1 MKKILLVCILF
12 VLSAAAFSQDLNLDK
27 HFSLSE
33 IRSSDDLEYE
43 KFTYNR
49 EMLLETTHT
58 LFDDGMK
65 LIDSLIYDE
74 FNNIVK
80 LDLFQFINNVWTY
93 VSYIDYTYDENRNR
107 ISRSNYNNYGSGPF
121 ILGGIYNYYY
131 DENNKLS
138 NWELYMGGTTLMQT
152 GTLTYND
159 DGRVILELGQDV
171 VSGVPE
177 DSWKIDYQYNTDG
190 LLKSTSQSFWDGSSW
205 DVFATELFYYDEYR
219 NCIKWDHKNG
229 NVVTD
234 RKEYEYNMEY
244 TADQIYIPINPEEET
259 SDLVAR
265 NNMVTIQHWYTENDA
280 GNLVYICDYLYK
292 YDTTYNTATTT
303 HPLDAVNIRVYPNP
317 ASELITIVGN
327 NTIINKIDVV
337 DNTGKIV
344 LNSSNLNK
352 QEAKL
357 DISSLKTGI
366 YYLRLAT
373 SKGVVTER
381 LMVK

>member
-190 LLKSTSQSFWDGSSW
+190 SLKSTSQSFWDGSSW

-292 YDTTYNTATTT
+292 YDTIYNTATTT

>member
-190 LLKSTSQSFWDGSSW
+190 SLKSTSQSFWDGSSW

-280 GNLVYICDYLYK
+280 GNLAYICDYLYK
-292 YDTTYNTATTT
+292 YDTIYNTATTT